1 MPLTTEAPFAPGRQ
15 WTGIAARPWWWAVVL
30 VFGLAAVSLRSAAE
44 STELSEAEIEIFMK
58 DRLGALEPPTR
69 LHYRVKR
76 RGSLQPEFDQSADLT
91 LTSDDGRTTSQVS
104 YLSGE
109 QRLDLPS
116 IGNPTGNPILL
127 HFLEREVRELS
138 RLTGGSTNYYRKRM
152 RMALANHEQVV
163 DTRIDVGERSVPARL
178 IRIRPYHDDP
188 ARARYEKFANRYYE
202 MAFSE
207 QVPGGI
213 VRLHAELRADEA
225 DDSGSELLWAETVS
239 FDREEH
245 PGDT

>member
-1 MPLTTEAPFAPGRQ
+1 MPPAAEAPRTPGTLPIYR
-15 WTGIAARPWWWAVVL
+15 AAQAWVVAAVLAV
-30 VFGLAAVSLRSAAE
+30 GLAAVHQRAAAE
-44 STELSEAEIEIFMK
+44 SSELSEAEIEIFMK
-58 DRLGALEPPTR
+58 DRLGALELPTQ
-69 LHYRVKR
+69 LHYRVTR
-76 RGSLQPEFDQSADLT
+76 RGSLEPEFDQSADLT
-91 LTSDDGRTTSQVS
+91 LTLDGGRTTSKVNF
-104 YLSGE
+104 LSGE
-109 QRLDLPS
+109 QRLELPS

-138 RLTGGSTNYYRKRM
+138 RLTGGSTNYYRKRI
-152 RMALANHEQVV
+152 RMALANQEQVV
-163 DTRIDVGERSVPARL
+163 DTRIDVGGRSVPARL

-188 ARARYEKFANRYYE
+188 ARARYETFANRYYE

-239 FDREEH
+239 FDREEQ